1 MSQSGNQGAVGTYF
15 KTVLY
20 DPISSTRFRSIYQLP
35 KGVCVN
41 TKKIRLLNARL
52 EKRSNL
58 APFETVPYVFGL
70 GGSIE
75 CISKIA
81 VLSQNGVEIDRI
93 NGQALRYL
101 GLKNCLAPNGT
112 QYSIMKELN
121 GNMDLSVLTPNFS
134 SVINGNAIEDSPVG
148 DGFYWDANNHSLTI
162 NVSSM
167 LQYLGICR
175 SVDDTG
181 LQIMVEWNLD
191 AMSNFG
197 YTFGFQNGFY
207 PQIAYDV
214 YLDATKADPPPKGG
228 AYMFY
233 TMIQDTIP
241 LTAGITN
248 TFQKRMTAYVKQYIA
263 NMYYMVASAV
273 EFWDDDKQDIALIPR
288 NGGQL
293 TEAPFKETF
302 QLFLDGAQL
311 YSRAGITNSAM
322 KQQFFNDYVS
332 EANIPAGANCELAQ
346 PLGLISDGKV
356 SFGVAPINRFIGT
369 ELQIAYTN
377 LKPHLLPTVLITIAE
392 VLRSYV
398 PSADMTAF
406 VAPPPTMPM

>member
-41 TKKIRLLNARL
+41 TKKIRLLNAKL
-52 EKRSNL
+52 LKINDITLQTE
-58 APFETVPYVFGL
+58 PYVFGL

-75 CISKIA
+75 CISKIS

-93 NGQALRYL
+93 NGQGLRYL

-134 SVINGNAIEDSPVG
+134 SVMNGNAYADSG
-148 DGFYWDANNHSLTI
+148 AWWDANLHSITI

-175 SVDDTG
+175 SVDDSG
-181 LQIMVEWNLD
+181 LQIMVEWNID
-191 AMSNFG
+191 AMSGLG
-197 YTFGFQNGFY
+197 YTFAFENNAY

-233 TMIQDTIP
+233 TMIQDTFP
-241 LTAGITN
+241 LEPAIEN

-273 EFWDDDKQDIALIPR
+273 NWWDDIKPDIAFIPR
-288 NGGQL
+288 KGGQL
-293 TEAPFKETF
+293 TEAPLNELF
-302 QLFLDGAQL
+302 QLYLDGAQL
-311 YSRAGITNSAM
+311 YSRRGIVNSAM

-332 EANIPAGANCELAQ
+332 EANIPAGANCELVE

-369 ELQIAYTN
+369 ELQIQYEN

-392 VLRSYV
+392 VLRSYI

>member
-52 EKRSNL
+52 EKRSNITL
-58 APFETVPYVFGL
+58 QTEPYVFGL

-75 CISKIA
+75 CISKIS

-134 SVINGNAIEDSPVG
+134 SVINGNNYVDSNG
-148 DGFYWDANNHSLTI
+148 WWDANQHSITI

-197 YTFGFQNGFY
+197 YTYGFENGSY

-214 YLDATKADPPPKGG
+214 YLDATKPDPPPKGG

-233 TMIQDTIP
+233 TMIQDTMP
-241 LTAGITN
+241 LTAGIEN
-248 TFQKRMTAYVKQYIA
+248 KFQKRMTAYVKQYIA

-273 EFWDDDKQDIALIPR
+273 NWWDDEKEDIALIPR

-293 TEAPFKETF
+293 CEAPRDEVF
-302 QLFLDGAQL
+302 QLFLDGKSL
-311 YSRAGITNSAM
+311 YSRRGIVNSAM

-332 EANIPAGANCELAQ
+332 EANIPAGANCELVE
-346 PLGLISDGKV
+346 PLGLTSDGKV

-369 ELQIAYTN
+369 ELQIYYEN
-377 LKPHLLPTVLITIAE
+377 VKPHILPTVLITIAE

-406 VAPPPTMPM
+406 VAPPPTMPMSY

>member
-1 MSQSGNQGAVGTYF
+1 MSQSGSQGQALGSYY
-15 KTVLY
+15 KTELR

-35 KGVCVN
+35 VGVAVN
-41 TKKIRLLNARL
+41 TKKIRLLNAKL
-52 EKRSNL
+52 LKRSNATL
-58 APFETVPYVFGL
+58 QTEAYVFGL

-93 NGQALRYL
+93 NGQGLRYL

-121 GNMDLSVLTPNFS
+121 GNLDLSVLTPDFS
-134 SVINGNAIEDSPVG
+134 SVINGNSYEGSG
-148 DGFYWDANNHSLTI
+148 DWWDQNSHSITI

-175 SVDDTG
+175 SVDDSG

-191 AMSNFG
+191 TMSGLG
-197 YTFGFQNGFY
+197 YTYLFENDAY

-228 AYMFY
+228 SYMFY
-233 TMIQDTIP
+233 TMVQDTIP
-241 LTAGITN
+241 LAPALAN

-263 NMYYMVASAV
+263 NMYFMVASAV
-273 EFWDDDKQDIALIPR
+273 TFADSDKPDIALIPQR
-288 NGGQL
+288 GGQL
-293 TEAPFKETF
+293 CEAPRKETF
-302 QLFLDGAQL
+302 QLYLDGAQL
-311 YSRAGITNSAM
+311 YSRAGIVNSAM

-332 EANIPAGANCELAQ
+332 EANIPAGAYNELVA
-346 PLGLISDGKV
+346 PLGLISDGVV

-369 ELQIAYTN
+369 ELQIAYSN
-377 LKPHLLPTVLITIAE
+377 AKAHLLPTVLITIAE
-392 VLRSYV
+392 ILRSYT
-398 PSADMTAF
+398 PAADMTSF
-406 VAPPPTMPM
+406 VAPPTTM